1 MGNFCCE
8 CNNKNIDDGNFKSG
22 KISFK
27 EESNKKSKIYKITS
41 CDTKIN
47 ENVNSNL
54 LELHKNNDD
63 NTTQNMYENNIPSNP
78 PVLPKQIIPEN
89 IINSTKKLKLT
100 ILQSKYLEEGKE
112 YIINAGGLI
121 GSKRNIQ
128 DGVTYF
134 GDISVIIYKYLNF
147 YIIYIYRQIIKMIS
161 NSQKKNQK
169 MHKVVQK

>member
-54 LELHKNNDD
+54 LDLHKNNDD
-63 NTTQNMYENNIPSNP
+63 NTTQNMYDNNIPSNP
-78 PVLPKQIIPEN
+78 PVLQKQIIPEN

-134 GDISVIIYKYLNF
+134 GDISVINLYL
-147 YIIYIYRQIIKMIS
+147 IISLYRQIIKMIS
-161 NSQKKNQK
+161 NFRKKNQK